1 MSVYT
6 LTPGKKMTG
15 AHTILRKIIVSKD
28 MVLTGGKVWII
39 NQNEYMNW

>member
-15 AHTILRKIIVSKD
+15 AHTILRKITVSKD
-28 MVLTGGKVWII
+28 GTHGGKVWII

>member
-15 AHTILRKIIVSKD
+15 AHTILRKITVSKD
-28 MVLTGGKVWII
+28 GTHGGKS
-39 NQNEYMNW
+39 MDH